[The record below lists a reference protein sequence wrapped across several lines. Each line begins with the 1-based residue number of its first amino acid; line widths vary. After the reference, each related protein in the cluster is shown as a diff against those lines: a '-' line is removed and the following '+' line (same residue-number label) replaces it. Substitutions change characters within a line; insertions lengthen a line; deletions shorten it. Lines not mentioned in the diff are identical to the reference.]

1 MRSIRCLRTV
11 IASASGV
18 LLACGG
24 DGGSHEPPV
33 DTRPRTVPVFTTHLT
48 DPAGITQIVPPGSVA
63 GDEIKGHSFIRHDG
77 RVMPLYAPVDM
88 ELKRGTY
95 VAQSNDYGLEFEIN
109 GRFRLRL
116 GHVELPRADIRALLP
131 VSGSSQFTEFAQPLF
146 FRAGDSIGVFGTS
159 ASSNGIDFGVYDL
172 DTEIVFHNVERYRQ
186 LKDHTKLNSVCP
198 YDYFAS
204 ALREAYR
211 SRFASIGG
219 EPVPNAP
226 CRTIPDV
233 TGASG
238 GVAGE
243 WWLESDAPT
252 TMYPRRF
259 AIGRSLSGLT
269 IRVGLL
275 TTNID
280 VRGGVEPRTVTDT
293 VCYGDA
299 GRYVYLRLVTP
310 TSADVV
316 HADGDCPSSF
326 PAITPRRYVR

>member
-131 VSGSSQFTEFAQPLF
+131 VSGSSQFTEFAQPLSF
-146 FRAGDSIGVFGTS
+146 APVIRSV
-159 ASSNGIDFGVYDL
+159 SS
-172 DTEIVFHNVERYRQ
+172 EPQRH
-186 LKDHTKLNSVCP
+186 P
-198 YDYFAS
+198 M
-204 ALREAYR
+204 
-211 SRFASIGG
+211 ASIS
-219 EPVPNAP
+219 A
-226 CRTIPDV
+226 CTIS
-233 TGASG
+233 TRRSCFTMWSAIAS
-238 GVAGE
+238 
-243 WWLESDAPT
+243 
-252 TMYPRRF
+252 
-259 AIGRSLSGLT
+259 
-269 IRVGLL
+269 
-275 TTNID
+275 
-280 VRGGVEPRTVTDT
+280 
-293 VCYGDA
+293 
-299 GRYVYLRLVTP
+299 
-310 TSADVV
+310 
-316 HADGDCPSSF
+316 
-326 PAITPRRYVR
+326 